1 MSWENFAHPF
11 AFGFTFSLL
20 SRQDSIV
27 AGMVQKP
34 SINTFAISAM
44 FLYITRIFF
53 SNPRLRCLSPWP
65 PKLVAGLVALS
76 SAILKFSQHTPQNIS
91 KIIKIINIL
100 HYCHYFPYIHI
111 ACLYSE
117 LNIIFQIFWLAS
129 DVLWCAA
136 KHRVAREPTPV
147 AQVGGYVYHSAD
159 GSGKI
164 QTL

>member
-1 MSWENFAHPF
+1 MFKLKKINFIDINKCPEK
-11 AFGFTFSLL
+11 TLLTLLLLVLLSLL

-27 AGMVQKP
+27 AGMVLKP

-44 FLYITRIFF
+44 FLDISRIFS
-53 SNPRLRCLSPWP
+53 SNPRVCCISPWP
-65 PKLVAGLVALS
+65 PELVAGLVAPP

-117 LNIIFQIFWLAS
+117 LNIIFHTF
-129 DVLWCAA
+129 
-136 KHRVAREPTPV
+136 
-147 AQVGGYVYHSAD
+147 
-159 GSGKI
+159 
-164 QTL
+164 